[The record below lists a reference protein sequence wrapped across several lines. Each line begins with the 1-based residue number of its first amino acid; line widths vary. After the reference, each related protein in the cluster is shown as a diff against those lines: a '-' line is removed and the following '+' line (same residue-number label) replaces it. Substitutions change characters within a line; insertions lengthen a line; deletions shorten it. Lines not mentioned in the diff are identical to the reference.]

1 MSPCILHCSGHLRV
15 ERCQLTCYSG
25 GLDHLS
31 SPIVTVAASA
41 PLNAS
46 AATFAPAGPA
56 AAAVIVSGSSEAEAE
71 ATSSSSLCTALPA
84 APTRPVKQRRTT
96 PVSVSLTGRFSIG
109 AGPGKLVVADTRLS
123 GGGKGVRC
131 LGTGALQGVRAIY
144 GAGRMPLFFFEVDA
158 RSVPVVL
165 PDPPPASR

>member
-1 MSPCILHCSGHLRV
+1 MSPCILHRAGHLRV
-15 ERCQLTCYSG
+15 ERCHLTCYSG

-41 PLNAS
+41 LPLACS
-46 AATFAPAGPA
+46 AATSDAAVLAVAVTATGTSA
-56 AAAVIVSGSSEAEAE
+56 AAAAADSSGSSHCTVLSA
-71 ATSSSSLCTALPA
+71 ATECPVTA
-84 APTRPVKQRRTT
+84 RPVKQPRAT
-96 PVSVSLTGRFSIG
+96 PASASLTDRLSLG

-131 LGTGALQGVRAIY
+131 LGTGALQGVRTIY

-158 RSVPVVL
+158 RLVPV
-165 PDPPPASR
+165 